1 VKIVKRSEA
10 YFRGCLLGGAI
21 GDAFGSPVE
30 FLSLAEIKERYGP
43 GGITDLEVGPGGR
56 AEITDDT
63 QLTLFT
69 AEGLLRAEVQRRE
82 GGRSDLPTVV
92 YHAYLRWLH
101 TQGYPRAGGR
111 EDIYDG
117 WLLEERELH
126 ARRAPGVTCLSA
138 LLSGKMGTIEEPVN
152 DSKGCGAVMR
162 SAPVGLLYPKEE
174 AFQIACECGAITH
187 GHPSGY
193 FAAGA
198 LAWLIAALIEGEE
211 IAGAVEGALAKLDG
225 YKEGGEC
232 RAAITRAVEL
242 ATGSEVPERAV
253 EMLGEGWVGEE
264 ALAIAIYSAL
274 KSQGDFVQGLIIA
287 ANYGGDSD
295 STAAIAGNILGAYRG
310 LAGIPEE
317 WLARIELDR
326 VLFQMADDLLLGYQ
340 NTEEWRQKYPGR

>member
-1 VKIVKRSEA
+1 MKRSEA

-117 WLLEERELH
+117 WL
-126 ARRAPGVTCLSA
+126 PGR
-138 LLSGKMGTIEEPVN
+138 
-152 DSKGCGAVMR
+152 KGA
-162 SAPVGLLYPKEE
+162 
-174 AFQIACECGAITH
+174 AC
-187 GHPSGY
+187 P
-193 FAAGA
+193 AGA
-198 LAWLIAALIEGEE
+198 
-211 IAGAVEGALAKLDG
+211 
-225 YKEGGEC
+225 GGLPAC
-232 RAAITRAVEL
+232 R
-242 ATGSEVPERAV
+242 PC
-253 EMLGEGWVGEE
+253 
-264 ALAIAIYSAL
+264 
-274 KSQGDFVQGLIIA
+274 
-287 ANYGGDSD
+287 
-295 STAAIAGNILGAYRG
+295 
-310 LAGIPEE
+310 
-317 WLARIELDR
+317 
-326 VLFQMADDLLLGYQ
+326 
-340 NTEEWRQKYPGR
+340 